1 MQENVGTEPAL
12 IRRVDIF
19 VAWLHL
25 RTRITAPASS
35 VRAAPH
41 GYNAHLESVLRPLL
55 LDLT

>member
-19 VAWLHL
+19 VALLHL
-25 RTRITAPASS
+25 RTHINTPACSL
-35 VRAAPH
+35 RAAPH
-41 GYNAHLESVLRPLL
+41 GYNVHLESVLRPLL